1 MGFIFLGIA
10 SLNLIGVTGAVL
22 IMVAHGFLA
31 ALTFALS
38 GYIYKQT
45 GTLQIS
51 ELGGLCR
58 KLPFIGTAL
67 LMAAMAGCGLPGF
80 ANFVGEA
87 TVFFGA
93 WKMFPSITVIA
104 LWGALVIGGIYMT
117 RAIRNVLHGPLPEK
131 WNSLTDANLWRKLP
145 YALLMVSLLI
155 FGFVP
160 KLLTEK
166 INPDAQKIVAMATGS
181 TAVPAVVVGAPLT
194 TSVLADGASAQTP
207 GAGALPETVSIG
219 NRQLAIENK

>member
-10 SLNLIGVTGAVL
+10 SLNLIGITGAVL

-38 GYIYKQT
+38 GYIYNQT
-45 GTLQIS
+45 GTLQMS

-93 WKMFPSITVIA
+93 WNKFPTVTVIA

-117 RAIRNVLHGPLPEK
+117 RAVRNVLHGPLPEK
-131 WNSLTDANLWRKLP
+131 WNSLSDASHVWRKLP
-145 YALLMVSLLI
+145 YALLLASLFV
-155 FGFVP
+155 FGVWP
-160 KLLTEK
+160 KLLTDK
-166 INPDAQKIVAMATGS
+166 INPDAEKIVAGYKLQVAS
-181 TAVPAVVVGAPLT
+181 FP
-194 TSVLADGASAQTP
+194 SADAKLKAEP
-207 GAGALPETVSIG
+207 IV